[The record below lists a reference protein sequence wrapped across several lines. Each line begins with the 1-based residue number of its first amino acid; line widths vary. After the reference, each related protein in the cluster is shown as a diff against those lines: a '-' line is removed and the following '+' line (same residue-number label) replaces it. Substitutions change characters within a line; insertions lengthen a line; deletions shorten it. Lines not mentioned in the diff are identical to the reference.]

1 MNDGL
6 LTTLATAMAR
16 LITSIDMTSDEE
28 VDPDLAT
35 GWFEDLAYAFDQLP
49 PADRVR
55 LAALFREVTEH
66 ESRPDVRAAMRDLPE
81 SFGLEEEDEA

>member
-6 LTTLATAMAR
+6 LITLATAMAR

-28 VDPDLAT
+28 VDSDLAT

-55 LAALFREVTEH
+55 LAALFREVAER

-81 SFGLEEEDEA
+81 SFGLEEDEA